1 MWTKTKRTMAR
12 LTRQQMVEQV
22 TVTCY
27 RQTETMTRREALA
40 KYKEG
45 MQCCDPGSSEHER
58 YETIYWR
65 LMDGLTKVTD
75 NIDAEY

>member
-1 MWTKTKRTMAR
+1 MTDLSASKLA
-12 LTRQQMVEQV
+12 EQV

-27 RQTETMTRREALA
+27 RQTKTMTRGEAIA
-40 KYKEG
+40 FYSEG

-65 LMDGLTKVTD
+65 LLEGLTVVTD
-75 NIDAEY
+75 DIDAEF